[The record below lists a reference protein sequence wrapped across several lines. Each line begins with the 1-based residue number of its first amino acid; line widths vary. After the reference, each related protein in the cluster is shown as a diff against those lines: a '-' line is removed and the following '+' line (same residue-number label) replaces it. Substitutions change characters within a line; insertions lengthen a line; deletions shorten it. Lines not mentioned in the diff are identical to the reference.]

1 MRFKILIRIFGITP
15 KKEFV
20 CNEVHCFQNSISL
33 KMELCDMNFA
43 RILSTVEDHF
53 NAFFHGLVLQTLV
66 FVLIDLFFV

>member
-1 MRFKILIRIFGITP
+1 
-15 KKEFV
+15 
-20 CNEVHCFQNSISL
+20 
-33 KMELCDMNFA
+33 MELCDMNFA